1 MKIALILSGGT
12 GLRMKMDIPKQYI
25 KVNDKPI
32 FMYTYETLAKH
43 KEIDGIWVVADK
55 TWRSAIDKWVK
66 EARLFDK
73 LRGFS
78 NPGANRQLSIYNG
91 IKDISEFAAPTD
103 LVLIHDAARPLIS
116 EELISKCFNAMKNCD
131 GVIPTIAMKDTV
143 YLSRDG
149 KKIGSLLN
157 REQIYAGQAP
167 EIFLLGKYL
176 EANKALLPDKIYS
189 INGST
194 EPAIM
199 AGMNINMIIGDEQNF
214 KITTQN
220 DLQRFMG
227 IIGGKN

>member
-1 MKIALILSGGT
+1 MRIALILSGGT
-12 GLRMKMDIPKQYI
+12 GLRMNMDIPKQYI
-25 KVNDKPI
+25 KVDNKPV
-32 FMYTYETLAKH
+32 FMYTYEALAKH
-43 KEIDGIWVVADK
+43 KDIDGIWIVADR
-55 TWRSAIDKWVK
+55 TWRSAIDKWIK

-91 IKDISEFAAPTD
+91 IKDISEFASSTD
-103 LVLIHDAARPLIS
+103 MVLIHDAARPLIS
-116 EELISKCFNAMKNCD
+116 EELISKCFDAIKNCD
-131 GVIPTIAMKDTV
+131 GVIPTIPMKDTV

-149 KKIGSLLN
+149 KKITSLLN

-167 EIFLLGKYL
+167 EVFLLGKYL
-176 EANKALLPDKIYS
+176 AANTALLPDKIYT

-194 EPAIM
+194 EPAVM
-199 AGMNINMIIGDEQNF
+199 AGMKIDMIAGDEQNF

-227 IIGGKN
+227 IIGGKS